1 MMKSAANLQTWFGDM
16 LNDLAIADLRLDSR
30 QVCANDVFF
39 ALSGDDVINV
49 HVEQALKNGA
59 VAIMV
64 DRARLSLIS
73 NKKNIFPID
82 DLPKKLGDI
91 ADSFYGK
98 PSHNCKVVGITG
110 TNGKTTCS
118 HWLAQAWQQL
128 AGDAGVIGTLGCGLI
143 TDTNRQETGL
153 TTPDIFSN
161 HRLLAEMLQKNVQMV
176 AMEVSSHALDQGRV
190 DGVQFD
196 TAVFTNLSRD
206 HLDYHGDMQLYATAK
221 QKLFERSALQYA
233 IVNHDDNYGKK
244 LTNLMRNNGTN
255 VLTYALDD
263 KTSDLGVERCEVTG
277 QGINASI
284 RTPWGRGAL
293 QSKYP
298 GGYNL
303 LNILAVVATL
313 CAHGMSLQTV
323 LEVVTQLQAVPGRM
337 QIVSTSSDDILVVV
351 DYAHTPDALE
361 KVLLALREQ
370 TQKKIWCVFGCGG
383 NRDHGKRSQMATIAS
398 EKSDQIVVT
407 SDNPR
412 DESPG
417 AIIADIVT
425 GFSVGFPD
433 KNYQIIENR
442 AMAIAHAIGNANAGD
457 VVLLA
462 GKGHECYQ
470 EVSGKRL
477 PFSDIEQA
485 HIALASRRKI
495 LAGGAA

>member
-1 MMKSAANLQTWFGDM
+1 MMKSVANLQTWFGDA
-16 LNDLAIADLRLDSR
+16 LNDVAVADLRLDSR

-39 ALSGDDVINV
+39 ALSSNDVINT
-49 HVEQALKNGA
+49 HVEQALRNGA
-59 VAIMV
+59 AAIV
-64 DRARLSLIS
+64 IDGTHTDLVSTL
-73 NKKNIFPID
+73 KNIIPID
-82 DLPKKLGDI
+82 NLSKKLGDI
-91 ADSFYGK
+91 ANGFYGM
-98 PSHNCKVVGITG
+98 PSHVCKVVGITG
-110 TNGKTTCS
+110 TNGKTSCS
-118 HWLAQAWQQL
+118 HWLAQAWQQM
-128 AGDAGVIGTLGCGLI
+128 AGNAGIIGTLGCGLI
-143 TDTNRQETGL
+143 ADANRQETGL

-161 HRLLAEMLQKNVQMV
+161 HRLLAEMLKKNVQMV

-196 TAVFTNLSRD
+196 TAIFTNLTRD
-206 HLDYHGDMQLYATAK
+206 HLDYHGDMQSYAAAK
-221 QKLFERSALQYA
+221 RKLFECAALQHA
-233 IVNHDDNYGKK
+233 IVNHDDEYGKK
-244 LTNLMRNNGTN
+244 LTSLLRNNGTH

-303 LNILAVVATL
+303 LNVLAVVATL

-323 LEVVTQLQAVPGRM
+323 LEVVAQLQAVPGRT
-337 QIVSTSSDDILVVV
+337 QIVSTESDDILVVV

-370 TQKKIWCVFGCGG
+370 TQKKLWCVFGCGG
-383 NRDHGKRSQMATIAS
+383 NRDHGKRPQMAAIAAK
-398 EKSDQIVVT
+398 KSDQIIVT

-412 DESPG
+412 DENP
-417 AIIADIVT
+417 ANIIADVVA
-425 GFSVGFPD
+425 GFSD
-433 KNYQIIENR
+433 KNYQVIENR
-442 AMAIAHAIGNANAGD
+442 AAAILHAVAHANAGD

-462 GKGHECYQ
+462 GKGHENYQ
-470 EVSGKRL
+470 EVSGNRL

-485 HIALASRRKI
+485 HVALASRRKL
-495 LAGGAA
+495 LAGDVA